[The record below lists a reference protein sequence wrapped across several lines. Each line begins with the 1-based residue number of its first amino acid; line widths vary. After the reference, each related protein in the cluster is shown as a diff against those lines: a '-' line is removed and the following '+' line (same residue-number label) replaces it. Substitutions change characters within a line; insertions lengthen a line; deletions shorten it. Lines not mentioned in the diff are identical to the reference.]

1 MKKIILDESTYKK
14 VKKRKKCIY
23 VSRDN
28 IIEGIDK
35 KAVISNGI
43 KEKQVKIKDK
53 YIIDSFDNLK
63 NKLGNNFKYITPADI
78 ENKSEKL
85 YVIEF
90 KHSLK
95 LFKTFLIMLLCFI
108 LICISAIFI
117 RKGIIKYRNQKF
129 ISNINEVQENEI
141 MNVIVSINPSIALV
155 VKNDTIIES
164 YCLNDD
170 CTNLLNKINI
180 NYDDDINNQKFDEFI
195 NYFYDNA
202 KKNGYDTSNG
212 ISISSSSSNV
222 EALVK
227 NINNSTFEYITIDEE
242 KELLENVSEN
252 INHYTISKE
261 EYNLKLLEELKKDA
275 EYDKTYY
282 CYIENNEVKC
292 YMKDFMAEILEKFGS
307 DSLISELS
315 RLTVVYE
322 RFTNLLDK
330 FDFTFYNSTD
340 NYGEPRK
347 SITLN
352 NGKSYIYGDIY
363 NYAINGCNNELI
375 DNVYVRYALFERN
388 GAVTTIIPFTKV
400 NLLTK
405 TYEKKDVII
414 IDASGECPTKVYY
427 GIN

>member
-1 MKKIILDESTYKK
+1 M
-14 VKKRKKCIY
+14 
-23 VSRDN
+23 
-28 IIEGIDK
+28 
-35 KAVISNGI
+35 
-43 KEKQVKIKDK
+43 
-53 YIIDSFDNLK
+53 
-63 NKLGNNFKYITPADI
+63 
-78 ENKSEKL
+78 

-95 LFKTFLIMLLCFI
+95 LFKKFLIILLCFI
-108 LICISAIFI
+108 LIFISAIFI

-180 NYDDDINNQKFDEFI
+180 NYDDDINNQKFDKFI

-212 ISISSSSSNV
+212 VSISSSSSKV

-261 EYNLKLLEELKKDA
+261 EYNLKLLEELKNDA

-315 RLTVVYE
+315 RLTVVYD

-330 FDFTFYNSTD
+330 FDFTF
-340 NYGEPRK
+340 
-347 SITLN
+347 
-352 NGKSYIYGDIY
+352 
-363 NYAINGCNNELI
+363 
-375 DNVYVRYALFERN
+375 
-388 GAVTTIIPFTKV
+388 TTQQICMV
-400 NLLTK
+400 NQ
-405 TYEKKDVII
+405 EKI
-414 IDASGECPTKVYY
+414 
-427 GIN
+427 